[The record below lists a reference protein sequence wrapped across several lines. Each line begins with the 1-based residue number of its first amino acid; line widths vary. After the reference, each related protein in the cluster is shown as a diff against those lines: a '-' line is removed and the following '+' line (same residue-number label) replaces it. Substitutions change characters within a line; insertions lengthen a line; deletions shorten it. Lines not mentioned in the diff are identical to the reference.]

1 MKKPSRRNLKKATEK
16 LINRLIEENDEVRL
30 IKEITRLSTS
40 TVKVPV
46 PFSIDKSNYYKV

>member
-1 MKKPSRRNLKKATEK
+1 MKKKSKNLKRTTERF
-16 LINRLIEENDEVRL
+16 INKLIEENDEVRL